1 MTKILDGKATSL
13 AIEAELTEAVN
24 ARLAAGRKRPHLAA
38 VLVGDNPAS
47 RAYVGHKVKACAR
60 VGFESALVEKPA
72 DISQDDLLAVVEEL
86 NHNPDVDGFIVQL
99 PLPDHID
106 DQAVL
111 EAVNPAKDV
120 DGFHPVNAGKMSL
133 DLPCF
138 LPATPMGIMSL
149 LDRAGIDT
157 QGHAFWGAVPSLVRP
172 WRSCCAATALR
183 GVTVTVCHSRTQ
195 HLAEHTQRADILVA
209 AVGRAHFV
217 TADMVKEGAVVI
229 DVGINRIPDATKND
243 LTTGDVDFDQVA
255 PKCSDTPVPGGVGP
269 MTIASLMQ
277 TLGLR
282 QQRHRLGRPATNA
295 GCSVRLNWPHGAAS
309 PHGPTPWWD
318 VWWWKTT
325 DCWEKAGT

>member
-60 VGFESALVEKPA
+60 VGFESTLVEKPA

-157 QGHAFWGAVPSLVRP
+157 QGKHAVILGRSSIVGTPMALLLRRNGAPGN
-172 WRSCCAATALR
+172 C
-183 GVTVTVCHSRTQ
+183 TVTVCHSRTQ
-195 HLAEHTQRADILVA
+195 DLAEHTRRADILVA
-209 AVGRAHFV
+209 AIGRAHFV

-229 DVGINRIPDATKND
+229 DVGINRIPDATKKSGSR
-243 LTTGDVDFDQVA
+243 LTGDVDFDQVA
-255 PKCSDTPVPGGVGP
+255 PKCSWITPVPGGVGP

-277 TLGLR
+277 NTL
-282 QQRHRLGRPATNA
+282 QACANKDT
-295 GCSVRLNWPHGAAS
+295 
-309 PHGPTPWWD
+309 
-318 VWWWKTT
+318 
-325 DCWEKAGT
+325 

>member
-13 AIEAELTEAVN
+13 AIEAELTKAVN

-60 VGFESALVEKPA
+60 VGFDSTLVEKPA

-99 PLPDHID
+99 PLPEHID

-157 QGHAFWGAVPSLVRP
+157 QGKHAVILGRSSIVGTPMALLLRRNGAPGN
-172 WRSCCAATALR
+172 C
-183 GVTVTVCHSRTQ
+183 TVTVCHSRTQ
-195 HLAEHTQRADILVA
+195 DLAEHTRRADILVA
-209 AVGRAHFV
+209 AIGRAHFV

-229 DVGINRIPDATKND
+229 DVGINRIPDATKKSGSR
-243 LTTGDVDFDQVA
+243 LTGDVDFDQVA
-255 PKCSDTPVPGGVGP
+255 PKCSWITPVPGGVGP

-277 TLGLR
+277 NTL
-282 QQRHRLGRPATNA
+282 QACANKDT
-295 GCSVRLNWPHGAAS
+295 
-309 PHGPTPWWD
+309 
-318 VWWWKTT
+318 
-325 DCWEKAGT
+325 

>member
-60 VGFESALVEKPA
+60 VGFESTLVEKPA

-86 NHNPDVDGFIVQL
+86 NNNSDVDGFIVQL

-157 QGHAFWGAVPSLVRP
+157 QGKHAVILGRSSIVGTPMALLLRRNGAPGN
-172 WRSCCAATALR
+172 C
-183 GVTVTVCHSRTQ
+183 TVTVCHSRTQ
-195 HLAEHTQRADILVA
+195 DLAEHTRRADILVA
-209 AVGRAHFV
+209 AIGRAHFV

-229 DVGINRIPDATKND
+229 DVGINRIPDATKKSGSR
-243 LTTGDVDFDQVA
+243 LTGDVDFDQVA
-255 PKCSDTPVPGGVGP
+255 PKCSWITPVPGGVGP

-277 TLGLR
+277 NTL
-282 QQRHRLGRPATNA
+282 QACTNKD
-295 GCSVRLNWPHGAAS
+295 
-309 PHGPTPWWD
+309 T
-318 VWWWKTT
+318 
-325 DCWEKAGT
+325 

>member
-1 MTKILDGKATSL
+1 MHNLLDGKATSL
-13 AIEAELTEAVN
+13 AIEAELTEAVQDRI
-24 ARLAAGRKRPHLAA
+24 AKGLKRPHLAA

-60 VGFESALVEKPA
+60 VGFESTLVEKPL
-72 DISQDDLLAVVEEL
+72 DITQEALLQVVHDL
-86 NHNPDVDGFIVQL
+86 NNDPDIDGFIVQL

-111 EAVNPAKDV
+111 EAVLPSKDV

-157 QGHAFWGAVPSLVRP
+157 QGKHAVILGRSSIVGTPMALLLRRNGAPGN
-172 WRSCCAATALR
+172 C
-183 GVTVTVCHSRTQ
+183 TVTVCHSRTQ
-195 HLAEHTQRADILVA
+195 DLAEHTRRADILVA
-209 AVGRAHFV
+209 AIGRAHFV

-229 DVGINRIPDATKND
+229 DVGINRIPDASKKSGSR
-243 LTTGDVDFDQVA
+243 LTGDVDFNAVA
-255 PKCSDTPVPGGVGP
+255 PKTSWITPVPGGVGP

-277 TLGLR
+277 NTL
-282 QQRHRLGRPATNA
+282 QACANQDA
-295 GCSVRLNWPHGAAS
+295 
-309 PHGPTPWWD
+309 
-318 VWWWKTT
+318 
-325 DCWEKAGT
+325 

>member
-60 VGFESALVEKPA
+60 VGFDSTLVEKPA

-157 QGHAFWGAVPSLVRP
+157 QGKHAVILGRSSIVGTPMALLLRRNGAPGN
-172 WRSCCAATALR
+172 C
-183 GVTVTVCHSRTQ
+183 TVTVCHSRTQ
-195 HLAEHTQRADILVA
+195 DLAEHTRRADILVA
-209 AVGRAHFV
+209 AIGRAHFV

-229 DVGINRIPDATKND
+229 DVGINRIPDATKKSGSR
-243 LTTGDVDFDQVA
+243 LTGDVDFDQVA
-255 PKCSDTPVPGGVGP
+255 PKCSWITPVPGGVGP

-277 TLGLR
+277 NTL
-282 QQRHRLGRPATNA
+282 QACANKDT
-295 GCSVRLNWPHGAAS
+295 
-309 PHGPTPWWD
+309 
-318 VWWWKTT
+318 
-325 DCWEKAGT
+325 